1 MIKISVEIFD
11 RSENRAS
18 RPSMYYN
25 LDVIISVGYR
35 VKSKRGIAFKKWANS
50 VLKEYIIKGYA
61 VNHNRMN
68 QLNEVIRVRKRVENS
83 FDIKLLGQFII
94 AFPVKMRIQHL
105 KKKLQ
110 IFFILSQRTTAFMM
124 LML

>member
-1 MIKISVEIFD
+1 
-11 RSENRAS
+11 
-18 RPSMYYN
+18 MYYN

>member
-94 AFPVKMRIQHL
+94 AFPVKMRSQHL